1 MHWKILK
8 RDKTVLSEN
17 GKNVRVR
24 VAGIIIDDDRLLLIS
39 HKKGADVY
47 WLLPGGGVDYGE
59 SLEEALVRE
68 FKEELNITI
77 DVHSLAFI
85 CDSIDPMGERH
96 IINIF
101 FHCSYNRGD
110 YSIGKEERLLG
121 YEFFKRNE
129 IKKITLFP
137 PVNNELM
144 SIMDGKESEIYI
156 GKMWRK

>member
-1 MHWKILK
+1 MN
-8 RDKTVLSEN
+8 EN

-24 VAGIIIDDDRLLLIS
+24 VAGIIVDDNRLLLIS
-39 HKKGADVY
+39 HKKGPDIY
-47 WLLPGGGVDYGE
+47 WLLPGGGVDFGE

-77 DVHSLAFI
+77 NVHRPAFI
-85 CDSIDPMGERH
+85 CDSIDPTGERH

-110 YSIGKEERLLG
+110 YSIGQEERLLG
-121 YEFFKRNE
+121 YEFFTRKE
-129 IKKITLFP
+129 IEKIKIFP
-137 PVNNELM
+137 PVNNELI
-144 SIMDGKESEIYI
+144 SIMDGKECEIYI

>member
-1 MHWKILK
+1 LN
-8 RDKTVLSEN
+8 EN

-24 VAGIIIDDDRLLLIS
+24 VAGIIVDDERLLLIS
-39 HKKGADVY
+39 HKKGPDIY
-47 WLLPGGGVDYGE
+47 WLLPGGGVDFGE
-59 SLEEALVRE
+59 SLEEALIRE

-85 CDSIDPMGERH
+85 CDSIDPTGERH

-121 YEFFKRNE
+121 YKFFDREE
-129 IKKITLFP
+129 IEKITIFP
-137 PVNNELM
+137 PVNNELVTLM
-144 SIMDGKESEIYI
+144 EGKECGIYI